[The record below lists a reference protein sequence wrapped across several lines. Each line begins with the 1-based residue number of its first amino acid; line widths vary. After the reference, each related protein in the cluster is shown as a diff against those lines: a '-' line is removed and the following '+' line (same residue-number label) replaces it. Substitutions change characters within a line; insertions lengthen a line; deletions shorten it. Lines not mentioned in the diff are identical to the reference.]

1 MADEVIMLGL
11 KFSCKAVMMT
21 KKIITFQLL
30 PAYSNI
36 F

>member
-21 KKIITFQLL
+21 K
-30 PAYSNI
+30 
-36 F
+36 